1 MSLRTL
7 AGNAAWSTL
16 AHLLGRGSLV
26 VAAILL
32 ARSLDTAAFA
42 AYSYFQ
48 LTVSM
53 LAAYAAM
60 GLGVTASR
68 FFAECGHVED
78 ARTPPIGTL
87 WMLSIVAGLIFSLVI
102 LLLPT
107 NWLDAGLGVPRWL
120 LALGVFTMALG
131 VVPSGGILGLERY
144 AEATVAAAAS
154 ATVLVVGAV
163 IAGHIGS
170 PVAAMGF
177 LVAASLIQAVGNAA
191 VVVQEVGWIKL
202 RRHARIGRSELA
214 RVARFAGPML
224 GVSLLAASGSWIV
237 GRIIL
242 AGPTG
247 EHGFAL
253 YAIGLQWYAL
263 ALFLPGMVSRVLLPR
278 LVRSRLRAS
287 AADSRALV
295 RQGAMTALLAVALI
309 SSVGFL
315 LSPWLLRLY
324 GFDYQVDK
332 WLLGAFLLAAI
343 PSAPVNT
350 VGNAIVAAQGQREWF
365 FMTAFWFLLI
375 VLIANAVAEQGAW
388 GGAIALG
395 FSSLGLAA
403 LTFCIAKRR
412 GLV

>member
-87 WMLSIVAGLIFSLVI
+87 WMLSIVAGLIFALVI

-120 LALGVFTMALG
+120 MALGVFTMALG

-144 AEATVAAAAS
+144 VQATVAAAAS
-154 ATVLVVGAV
+154 ATVLIVGAV
-163 IAGHIGS
+163 FAGRVGS
-170 PVAAMGF
+170 PVAAMAAF
-177 LVAASLIQAVGNAA
+177 VIASLIQATGNSM
-191 VVVQEVGWIKL
+191 VVVREVGWRKVVRHAGMNGSQL
-202 RRHARIGRSELA
+202 RR
-214 RVARFAGPML
+214 VAGLAGPMF
-224 GVSLLAASGSWIV
+224 GVSLLAASGSWVV

-242 AGPTG
+242 AGPAG

-253 YAIGLQWYAL
+253 YTIGLQWYAL
-263 ALFLPGMVSRVLLPR
+263 ALFVPGMVSRVLLPR
-278 LVRSRLRAS
+278 LVRSRLQ
-287 AADSRALV
+287 DGTDGSRALV
-295 RQGAMTALLAVALI
+295 RKGATAALFSVALI
-309 SSVGFL
+309 SIGGFFF
-315 LSPWLLRLY
+315 SPWLLELY
-324 GFDYQVDK
+324 GSDYRVDK

-350 VGNAIVAAQGQREWF
+350 VGNAILAAQGQRTWF
-365 FMTAFWFLLI
+365 VLTLLWFLL
-375 VLIANAVAEQGAW
+375 VVVTARALGEHGAW
-388 GGAIALG
+388 GGAGSLG
-395 FSSLGLAA
+395 LSSLGLAGLA
-403 LTFCIAKRR
+403 LCVARRR
-412 GLV
+412 GLL